1 MMFQPSEL
9 EQIKQIMTG
18 KFGIERENL
27 RVTPNGEL
35 TLTPHPNALGDKRT
49 NPEVTTDFSESQLEI
64 ISPVVDSIEQLL
76 PELARI
82 STTVKQAL
90 AQEFLWMQSVP
101 PTALPAE
108 DAIPLAQF
116 GTRADATYEKTL
128 YREYL
133 STKYGRYKQLYS
145 GIHFN
150 FSYDDRQLRSLFP
163 QTTINDFYIRL
174 MAQTLKYRFFLNF
187 VVAASPA
194 TINKVA
200 YRSARLGKE
209 GYHNLTTIPLDYT
222 STANYLASLE
232 AVIASGLI
240 EGSRE
245 LYELV
250 RAKGTAMDSFDAEQA
265 LINRI
270 ELRMPDLNPLYPE
283 GINPSDLY
291 VMHLYIRWCSSLVDQ
306 SYDVAEQRT
315 AADLSNAA
323 ALLELTQPLE
333 HKIKSIFDAL
343 FVYLEWA
350 NLPAV
355 YHASLLEAYQRFLY
369 PNKRYSE
376 QLIAAYAKS
385 SFDEFNLNI
394 AKQHA

>member
-9 EQIKQIMTG
+9 QQIKQIMTG

-27 RVTPNGEL
+27 RVTPNGAL
-35 TLTPHPNALGDKRT
+35 ALTPHPIALGDKRT
-49 NPEVTTDFSESQLEI
+49 NPEVTTDFSESQIEI
-64 ISPVVDSIEQLL
+64 ISPVVDSIEQLV
-76 PELARI
+76 PELERI
-82 STTVKQAL
+82 GTNVKHAL
-90 AQEFLWMQSVP
+90 ADEFLWMQSVP
-101 PTALPAE
+101 PTSLPAE
-108 DAIPLAQF
+108 TAIPLAQF
-116 GTRADATYEKTL
+116 GSRADEAYEKTR

-150 FSYDDRQLRSLFP
+150 FSYDDSQLRSLFS
-163 QTTINDFYIRL
+163 QAKINDFYIRL

-187 VVAASPA
+187 IVAASPT
-194 TINKVA
+194 TINNVT
-200 YRSARLGKE
+200 YRSARLGKD
-209 GYHNLTTIPLDYT
+209 GYHNLQMIPLDYT
-222 STANYLASLE
+222 STANYLASLK

-250 RAKGTAMDSFDAEQA
+250 RAKGTAMDSFQTEQA
-265 LINRI
+265 VINRI

-291 VMHLYIRWCSSLVDQ
+291 VMQLYIKWCSSLVNDDYDTADQ
-306 SYDVAEQRT
+306 QT
-315 AADLSNAA
+315 AADFSNAA
-323 ALLELTQPLE
+323 ALLKLSQPLE
-333 HKIKSIFDAL
+333 HKIKLVFDSL

-369 PNKRYSE
+369 PEKRYAE
-376 QLIAAYAKS
+376 QLLAAYTKT
-385 SFDEFNLNI
+385 SFDEVNLNI
-394 AKQHA
+394 AKQNT